1 MRYLYHRNSY
11 ILSLREV
18 VIPTELK
25 LMKKPAINYISDGL
39 ERQWNNVVY
48 NAEKRVVTLLLS
60 ESGTF
65 QGSYHKTNGCD
76 FEEERYGLCKKHI
89 EFQ

>member
-1 MRYLYHRNSY
+1 
-11 ILSLREV
+11 
-18 VIPTELK
+18 
-25 LMKKPAINYISDGL
+25 MKKPAINYISDGL

-65 QGSYHKTNGCD
+65 QGSCHKLMAVILKRNGTDCARSILN
-76 FEEERYGLCKKHI
+76 FNSNLRKGNKKI
-89 EFQ
+89 GKIKKY